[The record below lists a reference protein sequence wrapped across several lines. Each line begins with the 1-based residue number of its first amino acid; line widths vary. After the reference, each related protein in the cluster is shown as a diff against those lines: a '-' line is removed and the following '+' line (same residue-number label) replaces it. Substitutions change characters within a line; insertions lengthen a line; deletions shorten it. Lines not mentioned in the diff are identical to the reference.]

1 VLPIVREKRCGSEEI
16 DAEGIRR
23 RSVIRRECSQA
34 IPGRL
39 LAGVASRS
47 HRAVTVAFM
56 RFSRGVEQVQVDAP
70 ASLGRR
76 VG

>member
-1 VLPIVREKRCGSEEI
+1 MRLSAVVALSGESDLKQSLI
-16 DAEGIRR
+16 A
-23 RSVIRRECSQA
+23 CSA
-34 IPGRL
+34 KSS
-39 LAGVASRS
+39 SRS

-56 RFSRGVEQVQVDAP
+56 RFSQGVEQVQVDAP